1 MNKASSKI
9 DNEKTFIKSC
19 CIGENKYNVFF
30 TNLANPL
37 KVKILLYLRIKDMNV
52 TELGKALK
60 VEQSKISHAL
70 TSMKNCKIVLSKQK
84 GKERI
89 YSLNKETI
97 LPMLNLIDKHAS
109 INCKNKCFCNKEK

>member
-1 MNKASSKI
+1 MNK
-9 DNEKTFIKSC
+9 KTLDKNY

-37 KVKILLYLRIKDMNV
+37 KVKIILNLRLKEMNV
-52 TELGKALK
+52 TELKNSLK

-70 TSMKNCKIVLSKQK
+70 KSLRNCKIVNLKQK
-84 GKERI
+84 GKERF

-97 LPMLNLIDKHAS
+97 VPMLNLIDKHAS
-109 INCKNKCFCNKEK
+109 INCKNKCFCKEIK

>member
-1 MNKASSKI
+1 MNKSSS
-9 DNEKTFIKSC
+9 EKNY

-37 KVKILLYLRIKDMNV
+37 KVKILLCLRIKEMNV
-52 TELGKALK
+52 TDLTKALK

-70 TSMKNCKIVLSKQK
+70 TSMKNCKIVLSAQK

-89 YSLNKETI
+89 YSLNKQTI
-97 LPMLNLIDKHAS
+97 LPMLDLIDKHAS
-109 INCKNKCFCNKEK
+109 INCKGKCDCIKK

>member
-1 MNKASSKI
+1 MNKSSF
-9 DNEKTFIKSC
+9 NKSY
-19 CIGENKYNVFF
+19 CIGENKYNIFF

-37 KVKILLYLRIKDMNV
+37 KVKILLCLRIKDMNV
-52 TELGKALK
+52 SDLSKTLK

-70 TSMKNCKIVLSKQK
+70 SSMKKCKIVLSQRE

-97 LPMLNLIDKHAS
+97 LPMFELIDKHAS
-109 INCKNKCFCNKEK
+109 INCKNKCEYLK